1 MGILIILI
9 LGLVAFVIAL
19 IIASKAHNRKV
30 KIEERSQNIMSDIEE
45 LKELS
50 ILKTQGLI
58 TEEEFAAMKAKI
70 ISR

>member
-1 MGILIILI
+1 MGILMILI

-19 IIASKAHNRKV
+19 ITASNAHNRKV
-30 KIEERSQNIMSDIEE
+30 KIEETSQNVMSDIEE

-50 ILKTQGLI
+50 ILKTQGMI